1 MKNNKI
7 FKRFIENFLI
17 VNSLV
22 WLIISVPMFIIT
34 LGESRWS
41 FAWLLLSTIC
51 SAIGL
56 TMIDVEH

>member
-17 VNSLV
+17 VNSIV

-34 LGESRWS
+34 FGESHWS
-41 FAWLLLSTIC
+41 FAWLLCSTIC

>member
-1 MKNNKI
+1 MKNNEI

-22 WLIISVPMFIIT
+22 WLIISVFIIT
-34 LGESRWS
+34 LGESHWS